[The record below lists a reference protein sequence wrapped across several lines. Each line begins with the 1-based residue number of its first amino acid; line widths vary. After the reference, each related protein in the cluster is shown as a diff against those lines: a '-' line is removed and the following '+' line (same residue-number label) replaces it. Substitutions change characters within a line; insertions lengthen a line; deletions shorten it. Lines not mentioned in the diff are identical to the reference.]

1 MEDNMMKKT
10 WAGVGGAGVGA
21 ALMYL
26 FDPEKGKRR
35 RALLRDKVVH
45 VAHSTGEKLD
55 VKSRDAA
62 NRVQGLVARTKS
74 LLTCERVA
82 DTVVAERVRSR
93 IGHVVSHPGSIE
105 VAVENGRVTLAGPA
119 LAGEIQPL
127 LSEVERVRGVAEVDN
142 QLELYEE
149 PGKVPG
155 LQG

>member
-1 MEDNMMKKT
+1 MKKT
-10 WAGVGGAGVGA
+10 WTGVGGLGAGA

-26 FDPEKGKRR
+26 FDPERGKRR
-35 RALLRDKVVH
+35 RALLRDKVFH

-62 NRVQGLVARTKS
+62 NRLHGLLARTRS
-74 LLTCERVA
+74 LLTRERVP

-105 VAVENGRVTLAGPA
+105 VTVQDGRVTLTGPA
-119 LAGEIQPL
+119 LSRELDQL
-127 LSEVERVRGVAEVDN
+127 LSEAARVRGVTGIENKLD
-142 QLELYEE
+142 LHEE
-149 PGKVPG
+149 PGSVPG

>member
-1 MEDNMMKKT
+1 MKKT
-10 WAGVGGAGVGA
+10 WTGVGGLGAGA

-26 FDPEKGKRR
+26 FDPERGKRR
-35 RALLRDKVVH
+35 RALLRDKVFH

-62 NRVQGLVARTKS
+62 NRLHGLLARTRS
-74 LLTCERVA
+74 LLTRERVP

-105 VAVENGRVTLAGPA
+105 VTVQDGRVTLTGPA
-119 LAGEIQPL
+119 LSRELDQL
-127 LSEVERVRGVAEVDN
+127 LSEAARVRSVTGIENKLD
-142 QLELYEE
+142 LHEE
-149 PGKVPG
+149 PGSVPG